1 MSDNTKFND
10 IYKQML
16 NDIKS
21 NFKFSTLI
29 IDSYKDDVNYYDMF
43 LKNSLLFLDDLSLG
57 KSDELINKHYYI
69 TDGIKFKEIWDDA
82 NCNKDTKENIWK
94 YIHSLIFLV
103 CNSELENYVSK
114 TFTEHDKLTDFIEVS
129 KRYETILDNIKNFES
144 VDEPNV
150 NLENSSIGNL
160 AKEIIDEMG
169 IDPESNQQPSLAD
182 LGTMM
187 STTFSKIQSKMTSG
201 ELDQEKLLR
210 EAQQMMGGMDLFG
223 QGMRN
228 NMPKNMPKGYQGMPK
243 NMNVNKRKVVRKQKK
258 KILKEKND
266 D

>member
-21 NFKFSTLI
+21 NFKFSSLI
-29 IDSYKDDVNYYDMF
+29 VDNYKDNVNYYDMF

-57 KSDELINKHYYI
+57 NNEELVNKHYYI
-69 TDGIKFKEIWDDA
+69 TDGIKFKEIWDDT
-82 NCNKDTKENIWK
+82 NCNKNTKENIWK

-114 TFTEHDKLTDFIEVS
+114 IFVEHDKLTEFINVS
-129 KRYETILDNIKNFES
+129 KRYESVLENIKNFKS
-144 VDEPNV
+144 VDEDNV

-169 IDPESNQQPSLAD
+169 IDPENNQQPSLAD

-187 STTFSKIQSKMTSG
+187 STTFSKIQSKMSSG

-223 QGMRN
+223 QGMGN
-228 NMPKNMPKGYQGMPK
+228 NMSKKMPKGDQGMPK
-243 NMNVNKRKVVRKQKK
+243 NMNANKRKIVRKQKK
-258 KILKEKND
+258 TY
-266 D
+266 